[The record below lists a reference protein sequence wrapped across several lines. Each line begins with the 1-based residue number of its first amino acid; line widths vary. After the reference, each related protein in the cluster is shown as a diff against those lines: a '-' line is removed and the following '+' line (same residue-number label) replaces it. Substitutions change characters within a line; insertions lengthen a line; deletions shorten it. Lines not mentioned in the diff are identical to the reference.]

1 MKRAVAVVCL
11 SAQLCGCVN
20 ADLSKLVPGSLTLLQ
35 ASLQTTADREA
46 TLISELQLAND
57 TLDFMSAGRYGC
69 GDPQDSKQR
78 RLLNAK
84 DPAQFVKEEAVNK
97 AWQKSLKFLEA
108 YLKALNS
115 IVDANKQ
122 EQGDIA
128 SLGSI
133 AAEVAKNVP
142 GFPAGTATAA
152 VAFQKVISTSVLYF
166 NAVQLQEAARLMEAP
181 LEAAVANV
189 TKFYPVYL
197 GNEHVAFSKW
207 DSCAR
212 EKLRFIRDNPT
223 GKMLPGYPP
232 LFSADSGTRLDEA
245 YAAYVAK
252 RNSLRATPQIAKL
265 AKAVLD
271 ENRKLADPSKTLT
284 LADLATAGTNAG
296 SIFADIKAA
305 VEAGQALANGSA
317 K

>member
-11 SAQLCGCVN
+11 SVQLCGCVN

-46 TLISELQLAND
+46 ALIAELQIED
-57 TLDFMSAGRYGC
+57 ETLGFMSAGTYSC
-69 GDPQDSKQR
+69 GDPRDNQQR

-108 YLKALNS
+108 YLTALNS

-122 EQGDIA
+122 QQADLA

-133 AAEVAKNVP
+133 ATEVAKSVP
-142 GFPAGTATAA
+142 GFPAGTVTAA
-152 VAFQKVISTSVLYF
+152 AAFQKVVSTGLLYI
-166 NAVQLQEAARLMEAP
+166 NALKLQEAARLMEAP

-189 TKFYPVYL
+189 TKFYPVFL

-212 EKLRFIRDNPT
+212 EKLRFIRDNP
-223 GKMLPGYPP
+223 MRRIPRYPDP
-232 LFSADSGTRLDEA
+232 FFAVDSGTRLDEA
-245 YAAYVAK
+245 YVAYVLK
-252 RNSLRATPQIAKL
+252 RNSFRATPQIAKL
-265 AKAVLD
+265 AKAVVD
-271 ENRKLADPSKTLT
+271 ENRKLADPLKTLT
-284 LADLATAGTNAG
+284 LADIEAASNNAA
-296 SIFADIKAA
+296 SIYADMKAA
-305 VEAGQALANGSA
+305 VEAGQALASG

>member
-11 SAQLCGCVN
+11 SVQLSGCVN

-57 TLDFMSAGRYGC
+57 TLDFMSAGTYGC
-69 GDPQDSKQR
+69 GDPKDNKQR
-78 RLLNAK
+78 RFLSAK

-97 AWQKSLKFLEA
+97 AWQKSLTFLAA
-108 YLKALNS
+108 YLTALNS

-133 AAEVAKNVP
+133 AADVAKNVP

-152 VAFQKVISTSVLYF
+152 AAFQKVISTSILYF
-166 NAVQLQEAARLMEAP
+166 NALKLQDAARQMEAP

-197 GNEHVAFSKW
+197 GNEQAAFSKW

-212 EKLRFIRDNPT
+212 EKLRFIRDNPM
-223 GKMLPGYPP
+223 GKVPGYPV
-232 LFSADSGTRLDEA
+232 LFATDSGTRLDEA

-284 LADLATAGTNAG
+284 LADLATASTNAG
-296 SIFADIKAA
+296 SIFADMKAA